1 MRFLLGLN
9 FTCKKCQ
16 KENRIKG
23 WATDRYRL
31 RKRMGMEP
39 VLRCKT
45 CGKEVAYH
53 VNRIYVKE
61 RFLVLPIYLAFVL
74 SSYFL
79 GSYAYSTYWRGN
91 VLIDNKVISVV
102 FGAYLLPIVILGVLF
117 FAVGRTKDI
126 LNSGR
131 IPYHR

>member
-1 MRFLLGLN
+1 MRLLLGLN
-9 FTCKKCQ
+9 FTCKNCE

-31 RKRMGMEP
+31 SKRIGMEP
-39 VLRCKT
+39 VLRCKA
-45 CGKEVAYH
+45 CGKEEAYH

-61 RFLVLPIYLAFVL
+61 RFLVLPIYLVFGL

-91 VLIDNKVISVV
+91 VLIDNKVIMVV
-102 FGAYLLPIVILGVLF
+102 FGSYLLPIAILGVLL
-117 FAVGRTKDI
+117 FAVIREKDV